1 MTLEQLRSIR
11 AKGEKAMAKREN
23 AGRDIQVIVG
33 MGTSGIAA
41 GAKQVVDDFL
51 DLLEEKDIHTVLVSQ
66 TGAMGVGVEPTVEV
80 IVPGMPETI
89 YQKVDKAL
97 VETIIDQHIIG
108 KKQVSDHVV
117 ARPAAK

>member
-89 YQKVDKAL
+89 YQKVDKAV
-97 VETIIDQHIIG
+97 VESIIDQHIIG

-117 ARPAAK
+117 ARPAEK